1 MWLTVHR
8 EGLGR
13 VKIRD
18 KMCGWLGKRSYEAR
32 AAAAAARARYPVKRG
47 LAWSETQANAASITQ
62 RPSKHSEI
70 QRAVTRSSLRSS
82 TTNPSLLAWAQKWID
97 FPLNAARQ
105 STDDEVQFSI
115 FHIFFFFQPR
125 DRSSSRFPFRTVDNK
140 AASKRFSRLKYVLIS
155 SGMELP
161 KGMSIIGYR
170 HRIDS

>member
-82 TTNPSLLAWAQKWID
+82 TTNPSLLASAQKWID

>member
-70 QRAVTRSSLRSS
+70 QRAVTRSSS
-82 TTNPSLLAWAQKWID
+82 TMNPVVISVGPKVNRFPFERGSAID
-97 FPLNAARQ
+97 GWRGSILYFP
-105 STDDEVQFSI
+105 
-115 FHIFFFFQPR
+115 FFFLFQLR